1 MAHTISPSAA
11 TLAYLHRRKF
21 TRGKLFPGR
30 SCKNSSGSLLPSA
43 RRRFYFVAS
52 ATNERYRG
60 VMEISESEARPPIY
74 AWPDHN
80 KRPRICILGGGFGG
94 LYTALRLESLVWPDD
109 KKPQVVLV
117 DQSEHFVFKPLLYE
131 LLSGEVDEWEIA
143 PRFSD
148 LLGNTSVQFFRDRVK
163 CLYPSD
169 HLGMNGATV
178 TGSGGVVHLESGLL
192 IEYDWLV
199 LALGA
204 EAKLDL
210 VPGAVEYALPF
221 STLEDAHKV
230 NEKLR
235 ALERTYFGKDYPIR
249 VAVVGCGYSGVELAA
264 TISERLQDGGVVK
277 AINVGK
283 EILPNAPPGNRES
296 ALKVLSSR
304 NVQLLPGY
312 VVRRIRKGGGF
323 GTSHEL
329 TKVEALYDA
338 TEIRTPESLVLELQ
352 PAERGLQS
360 QIVEVDLVLWT
371 VGTKPQLPLLEHNDN
386 PNMLPLNVRGQVE
399 TDETLRVKGHPRVF
413 AVGDSCALRG
423 KHGNLLPAT
432 AQVALQ
438 QADFVGWNLWAA
450 INGRPLLPF
459 RFQNV
464 GEMMT
469 LGRYDGAVS
478 PSFLEGITLEGPIG
492 HSVRKFAC
500 LTRFPTDEHRLK
512 VGFSWLT
519 KSAVETAA
527 FVQNTFTKYLQNLR

>member
-1 MAHTISPSAA
+1 M
-11 TLAYLHRRKF
+11 
-21 TRGKLFPGR
+21 GR
-30 SCKNSSGSLLPSA
+30 SRKNSTSSWLLSA
-43 RRRFYFVAS
+43 RRRFHFVAS

-74 AWPDHN
+74 AWPDNN
-80 KRPRICILGGGFGG
+80 KRPRVCILGGGFGG

-117 DQSEHFVFKPLLYE
+117 DQSERFVFKPLLYE

-148 LLGNTSVQFFRDRVK
+148 ILGNTSVEFFRDRVK
-163 CLYPSD
+163 CLHPLDY
-169 HLGMNGATV
+169 LGMNGATV
-178 TGSGGVVHLESGLL
+178 TASGGIVHLESGLL

-235 ALERTYFGKDYPIR
+235 ELERTYFGKDFPIR

-264 TISERLQDGGVVK
+264 TISERLQNRGVVK

-312 VVRRIRKGGGF
+312 VVRWLRKGGEF
-323 GTSHEL
+323 GTSYKL
-329 TKVEALYDA
+329 TKEAPYDA

-371 VGTKPQLPLLEHNDN
+371 VGTKPQLPLLERNDN
-386 PNMLPLNVRGQVE
+386 LHTLPLNSRGQVE
-399 TDETLRVKGHPRVF
+399 TDETLRVKGHLCVF
-413 AVGDSCALRG
+413 AVGDSCALRD

-432 AQVALQ
+432 AQVAIQ

-459 RFQNV
+459 GFQNV

-500 LTRFPTDEHRLK
+500 LTRFPTDEHRSR
-512 VGFSWLT
+512 VGISWLT
-519 KSAVETAA
+519 KSAVEAA
-527 FVQNTFTKYLQNLR
+527 ALVQNTFTKYLQDFIH

>member
-1 MAHTISPSAA
+1 MI
-11 TLAYLHRRKF
+11 
-21 TRGKLFPGR
+21 
-30 SCKNSSGSLLPSA
+30 A
-43 RRRFYFVAS
+43 R
-52 ATNERYRG
+52 
-60 VMEISESEARPPIY
+60 
-74 AWPDHN
+74 
-80 KRPRICILGGGFGG
+80 
-94 LYTALRLESLVWPDD
+94 
-109 KKPQVVLV
+109 
-117 DQSEHFVFKPLLYE
+117 
-131 LLSGEVDEWEIA
+131 
-143 PRFSD
+143 
-148 LLGNTSVQFFRDRVK
+148 
-163 CLYPSD
+163 
-169 HLGMNGATV
+169 
-178 TGSGGVVHLESGLL
+178 
-192 IEYDWLV
+192 LV

-235 ALERTYFGKDYPIR
+235 ELERTYFGKDFPIR

-264 TISERLQDGGVVK
+264 TISERLQNRGVVK

-283 EILPNAPPGNRES
+283 EILPNARPGNRES

-312 VVRRIRKGGGF
+312 VVRWLRKGGEF
-323 GTSHEL
+323 GTSYEL
-329 TKVEALYDA
+329 TKEAPYDA

-360 QIVEVDLVLWT
+360 RTVEVDLVLWT
-371 VGTKPQLPLLEHNDN
+371 VGTKPQLPQLERNDN
-386 PNMLPLNVRGQVE
+386 LNMLPLNSRGQVE
-399 TDETLRVKGHPRVF
+399 TDETLRVKGHLRVF
-413 AVGDSCALRG
+413 AVGDSCALRE

-432 AQVALQ
+432 AQVAIQ

-500 LTRFPTDEHRLK
+500 LTRFPTDEHRSR
-512 VGFSWLT
+512 VGISWLT
-519 KSAVETAA
+519 KSAVEAA
-527 FVQNTFTKYLQNLR
+527 ALVQNTFTKYLQDFIH